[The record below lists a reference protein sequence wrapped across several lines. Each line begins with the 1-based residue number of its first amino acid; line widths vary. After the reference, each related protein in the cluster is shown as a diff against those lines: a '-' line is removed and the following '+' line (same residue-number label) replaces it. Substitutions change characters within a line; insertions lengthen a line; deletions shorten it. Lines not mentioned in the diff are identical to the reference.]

1 MRILVVGDGKV
12 GHTIAEQLTREKHDV
27 VIIDQDDEVL
37 NKCEDTLDV
46 ICVRGN
52 GANAKVLLDA
62 QADRADILIA
72 TTASDETNML
82 CGLIAKRL
90 GTKYIIARI
99 RDPEYNDS
107 LTLLQR
113 ELGIDM
119 ALNPERATALETSRL
134 LRFPFA
140 SNIESFAK
148 GRVEMVEFR
157 AQEHDVVV
165 GHALKDLARMRGLPQ
180 VLYAVIER
188 DDRVIIPTGDFI
200 IQAGD
205 RVHVAGEMVTITAY
219 FQYLG
224 KNSLRVRRV
233 MLLGGGRISYYL
245 AKMLVPM
252 GIRVNMIEINER
264 KATLLS
270 EMLPDVKM
278 IYGDGTDQELLDQE
292 GLRDMDAFVTLSD
305 RDEENLMTGLFAVRQ
320 GVPKVIV
327 KNNRV
332 AYAGIINSLGLDSVV
347 SPKSI
352 TCANI
357 LRYVRGRVNS
367 EGTKVERLYRLMDGK
382 AEALEFIARPGDPYI
397 GIPLKDL
404 RTRPGALV
412 AVIVRKKQVIVPF
425 GNDHI
430 EAGNSVVILTRD
442 SGITDLNEV
451 IRR

>member
-12 GHTIAEQLTREKHDV
+12 GHTIAEHLTREKHDV

-37 NKCEDTLDV
+37 TKCEDTLDV

-119 ALNPERATALETSRL
+119 ALNPERATALEISRL

-140 SNIESFAK
+140 NNIESFAK

-157 AQEHDVVV
+157 AQEHDVVT

-188 DDRVIIPTGDFI
+188 DGRVIIPTGDFI

-205 RVHVAGEMVTITAY
+205 RVHVAGDMVTITAY

-224 KNSLRVRRV
+224 KNSLRIRRV

-252 GIRVNMIEINER
+252 GIRVSMIEINER
-264 KATLLS
+264 KANHLS
-270 EMLPDVKM
+270 ELLPEVNV

-292 GLRDMDAFVTLSD
+292 GL
-305 RDEENLMTGLFAVRQ
+305 
-320 GVPKVIV
+320 K
-327 KNNRV
+327 
-332 AYAGIINSLGLDSVV
+332 
-347 SPKSI
+347 
-352 TCANI
+352 
-357 LRYVRGRVNS
+357 
-367 EGTKVERLYRLMDGK
+367 
-382 AEALEFIARPGDPYI
+382 
-397 GIPLKDL
+397 
-404 RTRPGALV
+404 
-412 AVIVRKKQVIVPF
+412 
-425 GNDHI
+425 
-430 EAGNSVVILTRD
+430 
-442 SGITDLNEV
+442 
-451 IRR
+451 

>member
-37 NKCEDTLDV
+37 TKCEDTLDV

-119 ALNPERATALETSRL
+119 ALNPERATALEIGRL

-157 AQEHDVVV
+157 AQEHDVVT

-188 DDRVIIPTGDFI
+188 EGRVIIPTGDFI

-205 RVHVAGEMVTITAY
+205 RVHVAGDMVTITNY
-219 FQYLG
+219 FHYLG
-224 KNSLRVRRV
+224 KNSLRIRRV

-252 GIRVNMIEINER
+252 GIRVSMIEINER
-264 KATLLS
+264 KANHLS
-270 EMLPDVKM
+270 ELLPEVNV

-292 GLRDMDAFVTLSD
+292 GLKDMDAFVTFSD

-332 AYAGIINSLGLDSVV
+332 AYADLINSLGLDSVV
-347 SPKSI
+347 SPRSI

-382 AEALEFIARPGDPYI
+382 AEALEFIARAGDPYI

-404 RTRPGALV
+404 RTRPGVLV
-412 AVIVRKKQVIVPF
+412 AVIVRKGQVIVPF

-430 EAGNSVVILTRD
+430 EAGNSVVILSRD
-442 SGITDLNEV
+442 SGIKDLNEV

>member
-12 GHTIAEQLTREKHDV
+12 GHTIAEQLIREKHDV

-37 NKCEDTLDV
+37 TKCEDTLDV

-119 ALNPERATALETSRL
+119 ALNPERATALEIGRL

-157 AQEHDVVV
+157 AQEHDVVT

-188 DDRVIIPTGDFI
+188 EGRVIIPTGDFI

-205 RVHVAGEMVTITAY
+205 RVHVAGDMVTITNY
-219 FQYLG
+219 FHYLG
-224 KNSLRVRRV
+224 KNSLRIRRV

-252 GIRVNMIEINER
+252 GIRVSMIEINER
-264 KATLLS
+264 KANHLS
-270 EMLPDVKM
+270 ELLPEVNV

-292 GLRDMDAFVTLSD
+292 GLKDMDAFVTLSD

-332 AYAGIINSLGLDSVV
+332 AYADLINSLGLDSVV
-347 SPKSI
+347 SPRSI

-382 AEALEFIARPGDPYI
+382 AEALEFIARAGDPYI

-404 RTRPGALV
+404 RTRPGVLV
-412 AVIVRKKQVIVPF
+412 AVIVRKGQVIVPF

-430 EAGNSVVILTRD
+430 EAGNSVVILSRD
-442 SGITDLNEV
+442 SGIKDLNEV

>member
-37 NKCEDTLDV
+37 TKCEDTLDV

-119 ALNPERATALETSRL
+119 ALNPERATALEIGRL

-188 DDRVIIPTGDFI
+188 EGRVIIPTGDFI

-205 RVHVAGEMVTITAY
+205 RVHVAGDMVTITNY
-219 FQYLG
+219 FHYLG
-224 KNSLRVRRV
+224 KNSLRIRRV

-245 AKMLVPM
+245 A
-252 GIRVNMIEINER
+252 
-264 KATLLS
+264 
-270 EMLPDVKM
+270 
-278 IYGDGTDQELLDQE
+278 
-292 GLRDMDAFVTLSD
+292 
-305 RDEENLMTGLFAVRQ
+305 
-320 GVPKVIV
+320 
-327 KNNRV
+327 
-332 AYAGIINSLGLDSVV
+332 
-347 SPKSI
+347 
-352 TCANI
+352 
-357 LRYVRGRVNS
+357 
-367 EGTKVERLYRLMDGK
+367 
-382 AEALEFIARPGDPYI
+382 
-397 GIPLKDL
+397 
-404 RTRPGALV
+404 
-412 AVIVRKKQVIVPF
+412 
-425 GNDHI
+425 
-430 EAGNSVVILTRD
+430 
-442 SGITDLNEV
+442 
-451 IRR
+451 

>member
-12 GHTIAEQLTREKHDV
+12 GHTIAEQLIREKHDV

-37 NKCEDTLDV
+37 TKCEDTLDV

-119 ALNPERATALETSRL
+119 ALNPERATALEIGRL

-157 AQEHDVVV
+157 AQEHDVVT

-188 DDRVIIPTGDFI
+188 EGRVIIPTGDFI

-205 RVHVAGEMVTITAY
+205 RVHVAGDMVTITNY
-219 FQYLG
+219 FHYLG
-224 KNSLRVRRV
+224 KNSLRIRRV

-252 GIRVNMIEINER
+252 GIRVSMIEINER
-264 KATLLS
+264 KANHLS
-270 EMLPDVKM
+270 ELLPEVNV

-292 GLRDMDAFVTLSD
+292 GLKDMDAFVTLSD

-332 AYAGIINSLGLDSVV
+332 AYADLINSLGLDSVV
-347 SPKSI
+347 SPRSI

-382 AEALEFIARPGDPYI
+382 AEALEFIARAGDPYI

-404 RTRPGALV
+404 RTRPGVLV
-412 AVIVRKKQVIVPF
+412 AVIVRKGQVIVPF

-430 EAGNSVVILTRD
+430 ENGDSVIVLSRD
-442 SGITDLNEV
+442 SGIKDLNEV

>member
-37 NKCEDTLDV
+37 TKCEDTLDV

-119 ALNPERATALETSRL
+119 ALNPERATALEIGRL

-188 DDRVIIPTGDFI
+188 EGRVIIPTGDFI

-205 RVHVAGEMVTITAY
+205 RVHVAGDMVTITNY
-219 FQYLG
+219 FHYLG
-224 KNSLRVRRV
+224 KNSLRIRRV

-252 GIRVNMIEINER
+252 GIRVSMIEINER
-264 KATLLS
+264 KANHLS
-270 EMLPDVKM
+270 ELLPEVNV

-292 GLRDMDAFVTLSD
+292 GLKDMDAFVTLSD

-332 AYAGIINSLGLDSVV
+332 AYADLINSLGLDSVV
-347 SPKSI
+347 SPRSI

-382 AEALEFIARPGDPYI
+382 AEALEFIARAGDPYI

-404 RTRPGALV
+404 RTRPGVLV
-412 AVIVRKKQVIVPF
+412 AVIVRKGQVIVPF

-430 EAGNSVVILTRD
+430 EAGNSVVILSRD
-442 SGITDLNEV
+442 SGIKDLNEV

>member
-37 NKCEDTLDV
+37 TKCEDTLDV

-119 ALNPERATALETSRL
+119 ALNPERATALEIGRL

-157 AQEHDVVV
+157 AQEHDVVT

-188 DDRVIIPTGDFI
+188 EGRVIIPTGDFI

-205 RVHVAGEMVTITAY
+205 RVHVTGGMVTITNY
-219 FQYLG
+219 FHYLG
-224 KNSLRVRRV
+224 KNSLRIRRV

-252 GIRVNMIEINER
+252 GIRVSMIEINER
-264 KATLLS
+264 KANHLS
-270 EMLPDVKM
+270 ELLPEVNV

-292 GLRDMDAFVTLSD
+292 GLKDMDAFVTLSD

-332 AYAGIINSLGLDSVV
+332 AYADLINSLGLDSVV
-347 SPKSI
+347 SPRSI

-357 LRYVRGRVNS
+357 LRYLRGRVNS

-382 AEALEFIARPGDPYI
+382 AEALEFIARAGDPYI

-404 RTRPGALV
+404 RTRPGVLV
-412 AVIVRKKQVIVPF
+412 AVIVRKGQVIVPF

-430 EAGNSVVILTRD
+430 EAGNSVVILSRD
-442 SGITDLNEV
+442 SGIKDLNEV

>member
-12 GHTIAEQLTREKHDV
+12 GHTIAEHLTREKHDV

-37 NKCEDTLDV
+37 TKCEDTLDV

-119 ALNPERATALETSRL
+119 ALNPERATALEISRL

-140 SNIESFAK
+140 NNIESFAK

-157 AQEHDVVV
+157 AQEHDVVT

-188 DDRVIIPTGDFI
+188 DGRVIIPTGDFI

-205 RVHVAGEMVTITAY
+205 RVHVAGDMVTITAY

-224 KNSLRVRRV
+224 KNSLRIRRV

-252 GIRVNMIEINER
+252 GIRVSMIEINER
-264 KATLLS
+264 KANHLS
-270 EMLPDVKM
+270 ELLPEVNV

-292 GLRDMDAFVTLSD
+292 GLKDTDAFVTLSD
-305 RDEENLMTGLFAVRQ
+305 RDEENLITGLFAVRQ

-327 KNNRV
+327 KNNRLS
-332 AYAGIINSLGLDSVV
+332 YADLINSLGLDSVV
-347 SPKSI
+347 SPRSI

-382 AEALEFIARPGDPYI
+382 AEALEFIARAGDPYI

-404 RTRPGALV
+404 RTRPGVLV
-412 AVIVRKKQVIVPF
+412 AVIVRKGQVIVPF

-430 EAGNSVVILTRD
+430 EAGNSVVILSRD
-442 SGITDLNEV
+442 SGIKDLNEV

>member
-37 NKCEDTLDV
+37 TKCEDTLDV

-119 ALNPERATALETSRL
+119 ALNPERATALEIGRL

-188 DDRVIIPTGDFI
+188 EGRVIIPTGDFI

-205 RVHVAGEMVTITAY
+205 RVHVAGDMVTITAY

-224 KNSLRVRRV
+224 KNSLRIRRV

-252 GIRVNMIEINER
+252 GIRVSMIEINER
-264 KATLLS
+264 KANHLS
-270 EMLPDVKM
+270 ELLPEVNV

-332 AYAGIINSLGLDSVV
+332 AYVDLINSLGLDSVV
-347 SPKSI
+347 SPRSI

-382 AEALEFIARPGDPYI
+382 AEALEFIARAGDPYI

-404 RTRPGALV
+404 RTRPGVLV
-412 AVIVRKKQVIVPF
+412 AVIVRKGQVIVPF

-430 EAGNSVVILTRD
+430 EAGNSVVILSRD
-442 SGITDLNEV
+442 SGIKDLNEV

>member
-37 NKCEDTLDV
+37 TTCEDTLDV

-119 ALNPERATALETSRL
+119 ALNPERATALEIGRL

-157 AQEHDVVV
+157 AQEHDVVT

-188 DDRVIIPTGDFI
+188 EGRVIIPTGDFI

-205 RVHVAGEMVTITAY
+205 RVHVAGDMVTITNY
-219 FQYLG
+219 FHYLG
-224 KNSLRVRRV
+224 KNSLRIRRV

-252 GIRVNMIEINER
+252 GIRVSMIEINER
-264 KATLLS
+264 KANHLS
-270 EMLPDVKM
+270 ELLPEVNV

-292 GLRDMDAFVTLSD
+292 GLKDMDAFVTLSD

-332 AYAGIINSLGLDSVV
+332 AYADLINSLGLDSVV
-347 SPKSI
+347 SPRSI

-382 AEALEFIARPGDPYI
+382 AEALEFIARAGDPYI

-404 RTRPGALV
+404 RTRPGVLV
-412 AVIVRKKQVIVPF
+412 AVIVRKGQVIVPF

-430 EAGNSVVILTRD
+430 EAGNSVVILSRD
-442 SGITDLNEV
+442 SGIKDLNEV

>member
-37 NKCEDTLDV
+37 TKCEDTLDV

-119 ALNPERATALETSRL
+119 ALNPERATALEIGRL

-157 AQEHDVVV
+157 AQEHDVVT

-188 DDRVIIPTGDFI
+188 EGRVIIPTGDFI

-205 RVHVAGEMVTITAY
+205 RVHVAGDMVTITNY
-219 FQYLG
+219 FHYLG
-224 KNSLRVRRV
+224 KNSLRIRRV

-252 GIRVNMIEINER
+252 GIRVSMIEINER
-264 KATLLS
+264 KANHLS
-270 EMLPDVKM
+270 ELLPEVNV

-292 GLRDMDAFVTLSD
+292 GLKDMDAFICLCD
-305 RDEENLMTGLFAVRQ
+305 RDEENLMTGLFAVQQ

-332 AYAGIINSLGLDSVV
+332 TYADMLSGMGLESIV
-347 SPKSI
+347 SPRSI
-352 TCANI
+352 TCAAI
-357 LRYVRGRVNS
+357 LRYVRARVNGS
-367 EGTKVERLYRLMDGK
+367 SSSVERLYRLMNGK
-382 AEALEFIARPGDPYI
+382 AEALEFIARAGDSYI
-397 GIPLKDL
+397 GIPLKNL
-404 RTRPGALV
+404 RMRRNTLV
-412 AVIVRKKQVIVPF
+412 AVIVRSGKVIVPF
-425 GNDHI
+425 GNDHL
-430 EAGNSVVILTRD
+430 EDGDHVIIMACE

-451 IRR
+451 IRQ

>member
-37 NKCEDTLDV
+37 TKCEDTLDV

-119 ALNPERATALETSRL
+119 ALNPERATALEIGRL

-188 DDRVIIPTGDFI
+188 EGRVIIPTGDFI

-205 RVHVAGEMVTITAY
+205 RVHVAGDMVTITAY

-224 KNSLRVRRV
+224 KNSLRIRRV

-245 AKMLVPM
+245 AKILVPM
-252 GIRVNMIEINER
+252 GIRVSMIEINER
-264 KATLLS
+264 KANHLS
-270 EMLPDVKM
+270 ELLPEVNV

-292 GLRDMDAFVTLSD
+292 GLKDMDAFVTLSD

-332 AYAGIINSLGLDSVV
+332 AYADLINSLGLDSVV
-347 SPKSI
+347 SPRSI

-382 AEALEFIARPGDPYI
+382 AEALEFIARAGDPYI

-404 RTRPGALV
+404 RTRPGVLV
-412 AVIVRKKQVIVPF
+412 AVIVRKGQVIVPF

-430 EAGNSVVILTRD
+430 EAGNSVVILSRD
-442 SGITDLNEV
+442 SGIKDLNEV